1 MNVINV
7 VLVDA
12 NRLFR
17 EGLRRIIGNDRYQI
31 VGEFGSV
38 SEALARFEMADN
50 NVRML
55 ICDPGANPVAEFAN
69 MKALKERMPTIRI
82 VILTDTLA
90 SNLLG
95 MALASGAD
103 SYLPK
108 NISSD
113 ALRYSME
120 IVLLEEEIFPMLMRV
135 LYECAMDTTSPQH
148 AVSETP
154 VPPLSLRETQILRCL
169 MNGTSN
175 KGIARELNMAE
186 ATVKVHLKSL
196 LRKLNASNR
205 TQAAI
210 RGVNDPSLFEGGLGD
225 PSHHTNPK
233 VVLDNCQTSS

>member
-1 MNVINV
+1 MSAINV
-7 VLVDA
+7 VLADA

-17 EGLRRIIGNDRYQI
+17 EGLRRIIGNDRYEI
-31 VGEFGSV
+31 VGEFASV
-38 SEALARFEMADN
+38 SEALAQFEMSDN

-55 ICDPGANPVAEFAN
+55 ICDPGSIPEAEFAA
-69 MKALKERMPTIRI
+69 MKTLKERMPTISI
-82 VILTDTLA
+82 VILTDVLA
-90 SNLLG
+90 SNFLG
-95 MALASGAD
+95 LALASGAD

-120 IVLLEEEIFPMLMRV
+120 IVLLEEEIFPTLMRV
-135 LYECAMDTTSPQH
+135 LCESALDAVPPQH
-148 AVSETP
+148 ALSETP

-210 RGVNDPSLFEGGLGD
+210 RGVNDPSLFESPFSEAPRRTD
-225 PSHHTNPK
+225 HK
-233 VVLDNCQTSS
+233 VIMDNHSS